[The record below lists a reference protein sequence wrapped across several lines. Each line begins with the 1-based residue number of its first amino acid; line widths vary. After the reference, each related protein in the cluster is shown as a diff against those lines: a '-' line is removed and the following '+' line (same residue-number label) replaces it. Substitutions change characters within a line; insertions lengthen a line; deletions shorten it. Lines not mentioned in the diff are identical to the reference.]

1 MRVITMPKNTRGAI
15 KDEISRALVLLGA
28 DRELLGTVGSWG
40 ETLPDKEVLRL
51 LKEWNAR
58 KLAERQLANT

>member
-1 MRVITMPKNTRGAI
+1 MPKNTRGAI
-15 KDEISRALVLLGA
+15 KNEISRALVLLGA

>member
-1 MRVITMPKNTRGAI
+1 MPKNTRGAI

-28 DRELLGTVGSWG
+28 DRELLATVGSWG

>member
-15 KDEISRALVLLGA
+15 RDEISRALVLLGA
-28 DRELLGTVGSWG
+28 DRELLATVGSWG

>member
-1 MRVITMPKNTRGAI
+1 MPKNTRGAI
-15 KDEISRALVLLGA
+15 KNEISRALVLLGA
-28 DRELLGTVGSWG
+28 DRELLATVGSWG

>member
-1 MRVITMPKNTRGAI
+1 MPKNTRGAI

>member
-28 DRELLGTVGSWG
+28 DRELLATVGSWG

>member
-28 DRELLGTVGSWG
+28 DRELLETVGSWG

>member
-15 KDEISRALVLLGA
+15 KNEISRALVLLGA

>member
-28 DRELLGTVGSWG
+28 DRELLATVGSWG

-58 KLAERQLANT
+58 KLAERHLANT